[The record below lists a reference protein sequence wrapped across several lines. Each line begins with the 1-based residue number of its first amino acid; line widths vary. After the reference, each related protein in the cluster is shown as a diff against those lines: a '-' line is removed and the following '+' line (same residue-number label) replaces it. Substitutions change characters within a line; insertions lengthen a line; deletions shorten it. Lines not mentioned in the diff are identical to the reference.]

1 MIKIQVIKTSSRG
14 AQVVLVVIE
23 MAWCY
28 TISKYKAGNNVTYL
42 SCEVSKTINESVLLC
57 ERMPSFKMVEGIS
70 WNLMAFRSSIFDTY
84 WKKRICHC
92 RFAIRSNK
100 HTANFPKGIFW
111 GIVQKYNRPRP
122 NTHHSRRYIIVCKTD
137 LWLNEMLLITL
148 N

>member
-1 MIKIQVIKTSSRG
+1 MIKIQIIKTSSRG
-14 AQVVLVVIE
+14 IHVVLVVIE
-23 MAWCY
+23 MSCCY
-28 TISKYKAGNNVTYL
+28 TISKCKAGINVTYL

-70 WNLMAFRSSIFDTY
+70 WNLTAFRSSIFDTY

-92 RFAIRSNK
+92 RYAIRSNK

-111 GIVQKYNRPRP
+111 GIVQKYSRPRP
-122 NTHHSRRYIIVCKTD
+122 NTHHSRRYIIVRKTD
-137 LWLNEMLLITL
+137 LSLNEMFLTTW